1 MNKKSFGWGALVCVN
16 LVIWGV
22 LSFYESSDAAPQ
34 AGKQPFSNAV
44 EQRHEIIREL
54 QQIRTLLRE
63 QNQLLRAA
71 PREETK
77 RDAKKQR

>member
-1 MNKKSFGWGALVCVN
+1 MYKKAFGWGALVCAN
-16 LVIWGV
+16 LVMWCV

-34 AGKQPFSNAV
+34 TGRQPFSNAV

-71 PREETK
+71 KRE
-77 RDAKKQR
+77 D